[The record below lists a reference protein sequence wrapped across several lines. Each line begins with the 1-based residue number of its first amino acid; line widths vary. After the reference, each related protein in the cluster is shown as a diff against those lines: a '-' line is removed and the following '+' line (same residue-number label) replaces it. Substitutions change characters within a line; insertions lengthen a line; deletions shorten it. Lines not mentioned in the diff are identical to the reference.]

1 MTCIDKLRE
10 VNPDWTEEDI
20 EYHISES
27 CPAAQFIAPD
37 ASFCT
42 KTFDC
47 KKCWEREA
55 PEDDDNNHKFE
66 GMLSGETM
74 RRLIR
79 LRDRLDKDPEDVI
92 KAALLLYEDALN
104 AVDTASN
111 RWVEMHIVGKEE

>member
-10 VNPDWTEEDI
+10 LRPEWSEEKISYIVSRQCPDLHMDIPAYSNCNP
-20 EYHISES
+20 
-27 CPAAQFIAPD
+27 PD
-37 ASFCT
+37 TCQL
-42 KTFDC
+42 
-47 KKCWEREA
+47 CWEREA
-55 PEDDDNNHKFE
+55 PEDSDNNHKFD

-92 KAALLLYEDALN
+92 QAALLLYEDALN